1 MAQAGV
7 SEVACAAGVYLASF
21 RGKENMGALLE
32 SIHTPADLK
41 RLSFAQMA
49 ELAEQIRAFLIQ
61 TLAKTGGHLG
71 PNLGVV
77 ELTLAL
83 HAVFNTP
90 EDKLLFDVSHQ
101 AYIHKILTG
110 RLDRFATIRQ
120 PGGLNGFMLRTES
133 EHDAFGAGH
142 AGTALSAALGM
153 AVARDLAGGTE
164 NVIAVA
170 GDAAFTNGISFEAL
184 NNIGEQT
191 KRLIIVLNDNEWSI
205 DRNVGAIARYFHKIV
220 TNAHY
225 QQLHESAKRI
235 VQKIGG
241 KTAVTLARRAEEA
254 AKSMLWPSIL
264 FEEFGLEYFGPIDGH
279 NLPLLVETF
288 KFLKGIDRPV
298 LLHVLTQKGRGY
310 QPALDG
316 QKKFHGLGPYD
327 AKTGNTKPAGLP
339 TYSEVFANTLVE
351 LANKNDR
358 IVAITAAMP
367 NGTGLDL
374 FRPHHP
380 KRYFDVGIAE
390 EHAVV
395 FAAGMATRGFRPVCA
410 IYSTF
415 LQRAFDPIVHDV
427 ALQKLPVVFC
437 MDRAGLSGD
446 DGPTHHGLFDIS
458 YLRGIPEMVLMAPK
472 DEDEL
477 ADMMATAVQLPGPSA
492 IRYPRGVV
500 AGVEC
505 KAEPQLLTVGKAEV
519 IEDGSDVAILGLGPM
534 VALAKELGSRL
545 DRDGFSA
552 AVINPRFVKP
562 LDRDLLAAYARR
574 VAAFVTFEDHVK
586 MGGFGAAVIEALED
600 MGSPV
605 PVVRIGWPDQFIE
618 HGKIEDLRTRYGLTV
633 EAAQAQVLPLVAHRR
648 RATLVAS

>member
-1 MAQAGV
+1 
-7 SEVACAAGVYLASF
+7 
-21 RGKENMGALLE
+21 MGALLE
-32 SIHTPADLK
+32 SIHSPADLK
-41 RLSFAQMA
+41 RLNFAQMA
-49 ELAEQIRAFLIQ
+49 ELAEEIREFLIQ

-83 HAVFNTP
+83 HTVFNTP

-110 RLDRFATIRQ
+110 RRDRFSTIRQ

-133 EHDAFGAGH
+133 EHDCFGAGH

-153 AVARDLAGGTE
+153 AVARDLAGGKE
-164 NVIAVA
+164 HVIAVA

-184 NNIGEQT
+184 NNIAEQT

-205 DRNVGAIARYFHKIV
+205 DRNVGAIAKYFHKIV
-220 TNAHY
+220 TNPHY
-225 QQLHESAKRI
+225 QHLHESAKKI
-235 VQKIGG
+235 VEKIGG

-327 AKTGNTKPAGLP
+327 AETGNTKPAGLP
-339 TYSEVFANTLVE
+339 TYAEVFANTLVE
-351 LANKNDR
+351 LANRNDR

-395 FAAGMATRGFRPVCA
+395 FAAGMATRGYRPVCA

-427 ALQKLPVVFC
+427 CLQKLPVVFC

-458 YLRGIPEMVLMAPK
+458 YLRGIPEIVLMAPK

-477 ADMMATAVQLPGPSA
+477 ADMMHTALQLPGPSA

-500 AGVEC
+500 AGVAR
-505 KAEPQLLTVGKAEV
+505 KAEPQVLAVGKAEV
-519 IEDGSDVAILGLGPM
+519 LEDGCDVAILGLGSM
-534 VALAKELGSRL
+534 IALARELGIRL
-545 DRDGFSA
+545 GREGYSA

-562 LDRDLLAAYARR
+562 LDRALLESYSRR
-574 VAAFVTFEDHVK
+574 VAVFVTFEDHVK
-586 MGGFGAAVIEALED
+586 MGGFGSAVIEALEE
-600 MGSPV
+600 MGSQV
-605 PVVRIGWPDQFIE
+605 PVVRIAWPDQFIE
-618 HGKIEDLRTRYGLTV
+618 HGKVDDLRAKYGLTV